1 MNFASS
7 MKKSYAAASVNTGA
21 SFARSSLGLIADALR
36 ASVSVIIPGV
46 LVFRLLPGEKNISHL
61 RIA

>member
-1 MNFASS
+1 MNFARS

-21 SFARSSLGLIADALR
+21 SFVRSSLGLIADALR

-46 LVFRLLPGEKNISHL
+46 LVFRLLPGVNHILNL

>member
-1 MNFASS
+1 MNFARS

-36 ASVSVIIPGV
+36 APVSVIIPGY
-46 LVFRLLPGEKNISHL
+46 LYSDCFPG
-61 RIA
+61 